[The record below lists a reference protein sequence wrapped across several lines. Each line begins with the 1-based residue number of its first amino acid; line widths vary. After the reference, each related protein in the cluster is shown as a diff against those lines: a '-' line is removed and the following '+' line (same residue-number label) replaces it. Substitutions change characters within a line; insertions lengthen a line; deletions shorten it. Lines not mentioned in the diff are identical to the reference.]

1 MFVDRMSEWALC
13 PFFISVSDVHAMAS
27 RVSVL
32 TALIE
37 PVINAMGYQLWGV
50 EYLGQG
56 KHSILRVYLEKEGG
70 VYIEDCAQ
78 ASRQISSLL
87 DVEDPIKSE
96 YTLEVS
102 SPGMDRMLF
111 SLEQFQNYAGYH
123 AKLKLTENF
132 EGQRNFTGQ
141 IKAVE
146 NEEVVLIMGDEEFT
160 LPYELIEKANII
172 SQV

>member
-1 MFVDRMSEWALC
+1 
-13 PFFISVSDVHAMAS
+13 MAS
-27 RVSVL
+27 RTSVL

-37 PVINAMGYQLWGV
+37 PVISAMGYKLWGV

-56 KHSILRVYLEKEGG
+56 KHSILRVYLDKTGG
-70 VYIEDCAQ
+70 VDIEDCAK

-87 DVEDPIKSE
+87 DVEDPITGE

-102 SPGMDRMLF
+102 SPGLDRVLF
-111 SLEQFQNYAGYH
+111 NLEQFQEYAGYH
-123 AKLKLTENF
+123 AKIRLTESF

-141 IKAVE
+141 IKTVRDDE
-146 NEEVVLIMGDEEFT
+146 IVLIIGDEEYS
-160 LPYELIEKANII
+160 LPYELIEKANLI

>member
-1 MFVDRMSEWALC
+1 
-13 PFFISVSDVHAMAS
+13 MAS
-27 RVSVL
+27 RISVL

-56 KHSILRVYLEKEGG
+56 KHSILRVYLDKTGG
-70 VYIEDCAQ
+70 VDIEDCAQ
-78 ASRQISSLL
+78 ASKQISSLL

-102 SPGMDRMLF
+102 SPGLDRMLF
-111 SLEQFQNYAGYH
+111 SLEQFQEYAGH
-123 AKLKLTENF
+123 HSKIRLTETF

-141 IKAVE
+141 IKAVK
-146 NEEVVLIMGDEEFT
+146 NDEVVLIIGDEEIT
-160 LPYELIEKANII
+160 LPYELIEKANLI
-172 SQV
+172 SQA

>member
-1 MFVDRMSEWALC
+1 M
-13 PFFISVSDVHAMAS
+13 MAS

-56 KHSILRVYLEKEGG
+56 KHSILRVYLDKTGG
-70 VYIEDCAQ
+70 VDIEDCAQ
-78 ASRQISSLL
+78 VSRQISSLL
-87 DVEDPIKSE
+87 EVEDLIKSE

-102 SPGMDRMLF
+102 SPGLDRMLF
-111 SLEQFQNYAGYH
+111 SLEQFQEYAGYH
-123 AKLKLTENF
+123 AKFRLTESF

-141 IKAVE
+141 IKVVD
-146 NEEVVLIMGDEEFT
+146 NDKVVLIIGEQEFT
-160 LPYELIEKANII
+160 LPYELIEKANVI

>member
-1 MFVDRMSEWALC
+1 
-13 PFFISVSDVHAMAS
+13 MAS

-37 PVINAMGYQLWGV
+37 PVINAMGYQLWGI

-56 KHSILRVYLEKEGG
+56 KHSILRVYLDKKDG
-70 VYIEDCAQ
+70 VGIDDCAQ
-78 ASRQISSLL
+78 ASKQISSLL
-87 DVEDPIKSE
+87 DVEDPITSE

-102 SPGMDRMLF
+102 SPGLDRLLF
-111 SLEQFQNYAGYH
+111 NLEQFQEYAGYH
-123 AKLKLTENF
+123 AKLRLTESF

-141 IKAVE
+141 IKAVK
-146 NEEVVLIMGDEEFT
+146 NDEVVLIIGDEEFA
-160 LPYELIEKANII
+160 LPYELIEKANLI

>member
-1 MFVDRMSEWALC
+1 
-13 PFFISVSDVHAMAS
+13 MAS
-27 RVSVL
+27 RTSVL

-37 PVINAMGYQLWGV
+37 PVISAMGYKLWGV

-56 KHSILRVYLEKEGG
+56 KHSILRVYLDKTGG
-70 VYIEDCAQ
+70 VDIEDCAK

-87 DVEDPIKSE
+87 DVEDPISGE

-102 SPGMDRMLF
+102 SPGLDRVLF
-111 SLEQFQNYAGYH
+111 NLGQFQEYAGYH
-123 AKLKLTENF
+123 AKIRLTESF

-141 IKAVE
+141 IKTVRDDE
-146 NEEVVLIMGDEEFT
+146 IVLIIGDEEYS
-160 LPYELIEKANII
+160 LPYELIEKANLI

>member
-1 MFVDRMSEWALC
+1 
-13 PFFISVSDVHAMAS
+13 MAS

-56 KHSILRVYLEKEGG
+56 KHSILRVYLDKKGG
-70 VYIEDCAQ
+70 VDIDDCAQ
-78 ASRQISSLL
+78 ASKQISSLL

-102 SPGMDRMLF
+102 SPGLDRMLF
-111 SLEQFQNYAGYH
+111 SLEQFQEYAGYH
-123 AKLKLTENF
+123 AKLRLTESF

-141 IKAVE
+141 IKAVKNDE
-146 NEEVVLIMGDEEFT
+146 IVLIIGDEELT
-160 LPYELIEKANII
+160 LPYELIEKANLI

>member
-1 MFVDRMSEWALC
+1 
-13 PFFISVSDVHAMAS
+13 MAS
-27 RVSVL
+27 RTSVL

-37 PVINAMGYQLWGV
+37 PVISAMGYKLWGV

-56 KHSILRVYLEKEGG
+56 KHSILRVYLDKAGG
-70 VYIEDCAQ
+70 VNIEDCAQ

-87 DVEDPIKSE
+87 DVEDPITGE

-102 SPGMDRMLF
+102 SPGLDRVLF
-111 SLEQFQNYAGYH
+111 SLEQFQEYAGYH
-123 AKLKLTENF
+123 AKIRLTESF

-141 IKAVE
+141 IKTVRDDE
-146 NEEVVLIMGDEEFT
+146 IVLIIGDEEYS
-160 LPYELIEKANII
+160 LPYELIEKANLI

>member
-1 MFVDRMSEWALC
+1 
-13 PFFISVSDVHAMAS
+13 MAS
-27 RVSVL
+27 RTSVL

-37 PVINAMGYQLWGV
+37 PVISAMGYKLWGV

-56 KHSILRVYLEKEGG
+56 KHSILRVYLDKAGG
-70 VYIEDCAQ
+70 VNIEDCAQ

-87 DVEDPIKSE
+87 DVEDPITGE

-102 SPGMDRMLF
+102 SPGLDRVLF
-111 SLEQFQNYAGYH
+111 SLEQFQEYAGYH
-123 AKLKLTENF
+123 AKRRLTESF

-141 IKAVE
+141 IKTVRDDE
-146 NEEVVLIMGDEEFT
+146 IVLIIGDEEYS
-160 LPYELIEKANII
+160 LPYELIEKANLI

>member
-1 MFVDRMSEWALC
+1 
-13 PFFISVSDVHAMAS
+13 MAS

-37 PVINAMGYQLWGV
+37 PVLNAMGYQLWGI

-56 KHSILRVYLEKEGG
+56 KHSILRVYLDKAGG
-70 VYIEDCAQ
+70 VNIEDCAQ

-102 SPGMDRMLF
+102 SPGLDRMLF
-111 SLEQFQNYAGYH
+111 SLEQFQEYAGYH
-123 AKLKLTENF
+123 AKIRLTESF

-146 NEEVVLIMGDEEFT
+146 DDEVVLIIGNEELT
-160 LPYELIEKANII
+160 LPYELIEKANVI